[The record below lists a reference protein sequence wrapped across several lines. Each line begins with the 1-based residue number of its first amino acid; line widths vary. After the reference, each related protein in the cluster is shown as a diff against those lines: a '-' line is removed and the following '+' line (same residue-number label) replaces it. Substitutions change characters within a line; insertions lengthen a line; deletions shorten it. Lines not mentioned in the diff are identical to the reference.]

1 MKIAALK
8 GELAFAALFAV
19 VGLVW
24 TVRSFELPFFDGFAP
39 DSGFLPLVYG
49 VLLLGLSTAVI
60 VTLFVSPP
68 DVSGREPLKKSMLI
82 LGTLV
87 VGVASISW
95 LGFAIPLFGMM
106 LFMYAYVERLPI
118 IRSVVVS
125 AATTSVLVLIF
136 EHWLHIPLP
145 LSPWGF

>member
-1 MKIAALK
+1 MKLAALK

-24 TVRSFELPFFDGFAP
+24 IVGSFELPFWAGFAP

-49 VLLLGLSTAVI
+49 VLLLGLSVAVI
-60 VTLFVSPP
+60 VGLFTSPP
-68 DVSGREPLKKSMLI
+68 NTAEREPLRKSFLI

-87 VGVASISW
+87 VGVASISF

-106 LFMYAYVERLPI
+106 LFMYGYVERLPI
-118 IRSVVVS
+118 VKSVLAS
-125 AATTSVLVLIF
+125 AVTTGVLVLIF
-136 EHWLHIPLP
+136 EHWLKIPLP

>member
-1 MKIAALK
+1 
-8 GELAFAALFAV
+8 
-19 VGLVW
+19 
-24 TVRSFELPFFDGFAP
+24 VRSFELPFFDGFAP

-60 VTLFVSPP
+60 VTLFTSPP
-68 DVSGREPLKKSMLI
+68 DTSEREPLGKSLQV
-82 LGTLV
+82 LGGLL
-87 VGVASISW
+87 VGVASASW

-118 IRSVVVS
+118 VRSVVVS
-125 AATTSVLVLIF
+125 AATTGVRVLNL

>member
-1 MKIAALK
+1 MKLTALK
-8 GELAFAALFAV
+8 GELAFAVLFAV

-24 TVRSFELPFFDGFAP
+24 TVRSFELPFWAGFAP

-60 VTLFVSPP
+60 VSLVTNPP
-68 DVSGREPLKKSMLI
+68 VASEREPLRKSFLV
-82 LGTLV
+82 LGTLTI
-87 VGVASISW
+87 GVASASW
-95 LGFAIPLFGMM
+95 VGFAIPLFGMM

-118 IRSVVVS
+118 VRSVLVS
-125 AATTSVLVLIF
+125 AVTTGALVLIF

-145 LSPWGF
+145 LSPWGL